1 MTLNE
6 LALFLIGCSGITFI
20 IVHATIMDIL
30 KIRPLLHKWS
40 FFKKL
45 TTCSLCTGA
54 WAGMFLSPIE
64 FGLTKEYL
72 LSIGAASAA
81 SFLFERAT
89 ILLDCKIIE
98 YEKKEKESK

>member
-1 MTLNE
+1 MTLSE
-6 LALFLIGCSGITFI
+6 LLLFLFGCSGITFI
-20 IVHATIMDIL
+20 VVHATIMDLL

-54 WAGMFLSPIE
+54 WAGMFLTPFKLGI
-64 FGLTKEYL
+64 TQEYL
-72 LSIGAASAA
+72 LSVGAASAA

-98 YEKKEKESK
+98 YEKKEKENQ